1 MHFSKSLLVIIL
13 IILILTPLILFYGH
27 PEYFVEKP
35 VNVKIAF
42 LSHYL
47 APDFISFKN
56 LINRWNPYFEKMGFY
71 VSILDIDRESA
82 LKFLL
87 SSQNSSVD
95 IVVVSNFN
103 FKKIVPYLVP
113 LNFSSLAER
122 FYEKAVNPF
131 NENEKVYAIP
141 FHASFPILFYNKNY
155 ITAPPQSFDQLLTF
169 AKNFSKK
176 YNQASPTEYGLAI
189 YSLEGK
195 HSALVFQSLYETFG
209 GQLLANNFT
218 VRFLS
223 NETLENLLGFYQVLV
238 EEEISPPG
246 SLYSEFSVLND
257 LFAKKSFPLMIQW
270 NYAIPF
276 LSENFT
282 INDFGL
288 APLPSISV
296 SSTSIGYVLAFGV
309 CKFSK
314 NQKYSVKFLE
324 SIYSNDLIKE
334 LVLIGAFPPIKGL
347 SNIFNNL
354 QIRSAE
360 EIFRECYKNCVYEK
374 YSNDFYETFSKYLVW
389 CLEKRISEK
398 DFINLITNIQ
408 YS

>member
-1 MHFSKSLLVIIL
+1 M
-13 IILILTPLILFYGH
+13 IILILTPLILFCGYF
-27 PEYFVEKP
+27 EYFVEKP

-56 LINRWNPYFEKMGFY
+56 LVNKWNPYFEKMGFY
-71 VSILDIDRESA
+71 VSVLDIDRESA
-82 LKFLL
+82 LQFLL
-87 SSQNSSVD
+87 SSKNSSVD

-103 FKKIVPYLVP
+103 FKKVVPYLVP
-113 LNFSSLAER
+113 LNLSSLVGR
-122 FYEKAVNPF
+122 FYEKAVDPF
-131 NENEKVYAIP
+131 NENGQVYAIP
-141 FHASFPILFYNKNY
+141 FHASFPILFYDRNHIN
-155 ITAPPQSFDQLLTF
+155 APPQSFDQLLTL

-176 YNQASPTEYGLAI
+176 YNQGSLTEYGLAI
-189 YSLEGK
+189 YSLEGR

-209 GQLLANNFT
+209 GQLLANDLT

-238 EEEISPPG
+238 KEEISPPE
-246 SLYSEFSVLND
+246 SLYFEFSVLND
-257 LFAKKSFPLMIQW
+257 LFAKGSFPLMIQW

-282 INDFGL
+282 IYDSGL

-309 CKFSK
+309 SKFSK

-324 SIYSNDLIKE
+324 SIYSNDFIKE

-347 SNIFNNL
+347 SNIFDNL
-354 QIRSAE
+354 LIKSEE

-374 YSNDFYETFSKYLVW
+374 YSNNFYETFSKYLVW

-398 DFINLITNIQ
+398 DFINLIASIQ